1 MGNLPFVF
9 VMTLLAAAPLPGRIS
24 EPIPEA
30 IPEARIQELLLE
42 GTLSELREACLD
54 AEAFGLSERR
64 QQLRDRLLTITL
76 VPTSLE
82 EVLNISEAL
91 LLCRSPDSAFRVLG
105 RYSPG
110 PGEERRR
117 WLLMRWQT
125 ADAGLDHTGAALA
138 LRRLVGGDLTALEQ
152 EQLVEARGTTDEP
165 AEAVVTVNALDQLAH
180 HEIAAGDSL
189 AAVEV
194 LLAGRATGAV
204 AARRLGR
211 AAELLAETDVER
223 SDQLLELAL
232 DQAAADQAWGLA
244 VDLLRQQLRLQLAAG
259 GDGERPRD
267 RLERLTSRLDD
278 RYSAWQ
284 LQEGA
289 DPDPSLRSPRD
300 AGGHAAVED
309 LREESTR

>member
-1 MGNLPFVF
+1 M
-9 VMTLLAAAPLPGRIS
+9 LLAR
-24 EPIPEA
+24 
-30 IPEARIQELLLE
+30 
-42 GTLSELREACLD
+42 
-54 AEAFGLSERR
+54 
-64 QQLRDRLLTITL
+64 
-76 VPTSLE
+76 
-82 EVLNISEAL
+82 
-91 LLCRSPDSAFRVLG
+91 
-105 RYSPG
+105 
-110 PGEERRR
+110 
-117 WLLMRWQT
+117 
-125 ADAGLDHTGAALA
+125 
-138 LRRLVGGDLTALEQ
+138 
-152 EQLVEARGTTDEP
+152 
-165 AEAVVTVNALDQLAH
+165 
-180 HEIAAGDSL
+180 
-189 AAVEV
+189 
-194 LLAGRATGAV
+194 RATGAV